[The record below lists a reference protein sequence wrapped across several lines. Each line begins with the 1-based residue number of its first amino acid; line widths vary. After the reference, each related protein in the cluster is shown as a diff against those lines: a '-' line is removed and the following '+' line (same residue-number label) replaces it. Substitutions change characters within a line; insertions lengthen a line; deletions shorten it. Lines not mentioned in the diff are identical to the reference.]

1 VAQRTRDP
9 ARKQT
14 ILRAAAELL
23 AHNGFHAVSMADIGE
38 RAGITGSA
46 IYRHFDSK
54 SAILVAL
61 FEEIIDDLLED
72 GRRSVEAATDL
83 EHALEDLIAG
93 QVDFVVGKRVLAQVY
108 HNEIQNLPHDDQVR
122 LRRKQRLY
130 IEEWVHLLGELVP
143 GRDENVLRTLAHTA
157 IGAIQ
162 SVLFHQVLL
171 AEPALRG
178 LLRDAAHAVL
188 RLESADRPG
197 AGGRPATVVA
207 GGG

>member
-1 VAQRTRDP
+1 MVQRTRDP
-9 ARKQT
+9 ARKQK

-23 AHNGFHAVSMADIGE
+23 AHNGFHAVSMADIGA

-61 FEEIIDDLLED
+61 FERIIDDLLED
-72 GRRSVEAATDL
+72 GRRSVEGATDL

-93 QVDFVVGKRVLAQVY
+93 QVDFAVGKRVLAQVY
-108 HNEIQNLPHDDQVR
+108 HNEIQNLPADDQVR

-130 IEEWVHLLGELVP
+130 IEEWVHLLGELAP
-143 GRDENVLRTLAHTA
+143 GRDENVVRTLAHTA

-171 AEPALRG
+171 PEAALRG
-178 LLRDAAHAVL
+178 LLRDAAHAIL
-188 RLESADRPG
+188 RLESPDG
-197 AGGRPATVVA
+197 SGTGTRPATASA
-207 GGG
+207 GR